1 MFHKK
6 TSGEIPLDLA
16 RRGSV
21 ADESRKIDVAV
32 YVRVSHEK
40 LLFDRQM
47 SHWKEYFKSHPEYNC
62 VGIYQEKKS
71 ARGGITRKQLNKL
84 IKDAKANRFK
94 KAFFWEASRLGRN
107 VREALQRI
115 EELHDYGVDVYVANI
130 NQEYQFDDPTSRLI
144 IQQMLIFAEFESALI
159 SERTT
164 GGLLAKNE
172 KLNAWGAT
180 KGLQPLRVGTPSILE
195 DWVEDPFPREGKRGL
210 AVIWSKAKEQKF
222 RDIWEG
228 PSKDAYREIQEELRI
243 AVSPRCPNKCHKFDK
258 KGNPIYKDESQYI
271 KQSCLC
277 GKRPSRKT
285 VHKTRVKLGLP
296 VRNKHSFKRKDIP
309 TEFEDIKYDGS
320 E

>member
-1 MFHKK
+1 M
-6 TSGEIPLDLA
+6 A

-21 ADESRKIDVAV
+21 ADESRKIDVCV

-47 SHWKEYFKSHPEYNC
+47 LHWKEYFKMHPEYNC
-62 VGIYQEKKS
+62 VGIYQEKLS
-71 ARGGITRKQLNKL
+71 GRGGVMRKQLNKL
-84 IKDAKANRFK
+84 LKDAKANRFK

-115 EELHDYGVDVYVANI
+115 EELHDSGVDVYVANI

-180 KGLQPLRVGTPSILE
+180 KGLQPMRVGTPSILE
-195 DWVEDPFPREGKRGL
+195 DWVDDPFPREGKRGL
-210 AVIWSKAKEQKF
+210 AVIWSPKKEKLF

-228 PSKDAYREIQEELRI
+228 ETKDAYREIQDQLRI
-243 AVSPRCPNKCHKFDK
+243 PVSPKCPNKCHKFDK
-258 KGNPIYKDESQYI
+258 KGNPIYKDERQYI
-271 KQSCLC
+271 GQSCLC

-296 VRNKHSFKRKDIP
+296 VRNKHSFKRKDVP
-309 TEFEDIKYDGS
+309 TSFDDVKYEGM